1 MLPSNLAAPQH
12 FVQVPLRRVHDFSVN
27 PGRVA
32 LVVVDMQNL
41 FVEPGQALA
50 GPYAPGVVGAI
61 NSLAATIRAVGGR
74 VAWTRHTVVIDGPR
88 ATPPWFQAAMGPQ
101 IAVAMASLQPG
112 SRSHALYEGLVV
124 SSEDIVVDKFR
135 MSAFSNQSCDLD
147 QRLRAESIDS
157 VIVAGTVT
165 NFCCQSTAR
174 EALMLDYR
182 AGLVCDATAAAS
194 DEHHN
199 SALTDLNYMNFF
211 DLRPTAQLID
221 ELNGLQSRPTR

>member
-1 MLPSNLAAPQH
+1 MTSANLPSPRH
-12 FVQVPLRRVHDFSVN
+12 SVQVPLRRVHDFSVN

-41 FVEPGQALA
+41 FVASGQALA
-50 GPYAPGVVGAI
+50 GPYALGVVAAI
-61 NSLAATIRAVGGR
+61 NDLATTIRAVGGR
-74 VAWTRHTVVIDGPR
+74 VAWTRHTVVTDGPR
-88 ATPPWFQAAMGPQ
+88 ATPPWFQAVMGPQ
-101 IAVAMASLQPG
+101 VAAAMASLQSG
-112 SRSHALYEGLVV
+112 SPPHALYEGLAV

-135 MSAFSNQSCDLD
+135 MSAFSSQSCDLD

-174 EALMLDYR
+174 DALMLDYR
-182 AGLVCDATAAAS
+182 VGLVCDATAAAS
-194 DEHHN
+194 NEHHN

-211 DLRPTAQLID
+211 DLRPSAQLID
-221 ELNGLQSRPTR
+221 ELNGL